1 MDDKESNKGVEFRKR
16 VKEKEE
22 RERERERDRKRG
34 RTTWTLL
41 ESWIRREVDEEE

>member
-22 RERERERDRKRG
+22 REREREIGRGAEQRG
-34 RTTWTLL
+34 RC
-41 ESWIRREVDEEE
+41 